1 MVLGI
6 IGENCSG
13 KSTLAKAINQRLNA
27 KVYSGSDY
35 LRLAKNEAEARKM
48 FIKMLSENENENN
61 IIYVVTEPEQ
71 LDILPDNAIKILV
84 KTDIE
89 TIKDRF
95 RERMHGTL
103 PRPVEMMLER
113 KHGIFDDGQ
122 YDFVYDGTSD
132 NIDLLCDKITVKGIG
147 AA

>member
-13 KSTLAKAINQRLNA
+13 KSTLAKKINQRLNA
-27 KVYSGSDY
+27 KVYTGSDY
-35 LRLAKNEAEARKM
+35 LRLAKNEAEARKK

-71 LDILPDNAIKILV
+71 LDILPDNAVRILV

-89 TIKDRF
+89 TIKERF

-113 KHGIFDDGQ
+113 KHGMFDNEKVEFVFDGVSG
-122 YDFVYDGTSD
+122 DTDR
-132 NIDLLCDKITVKGIG
+132 LCD
-147 AA
+147 ALEAM

>member
-27 KVYSGSDY
+27 KVYTGSDY

-61 IIYVVTEPEQ
+61 IIYVITEPEQ

-89 TIKDRF
+89 TIKERF

-113 KHGIFDDGQ
+113 KHGMFDNEKVEFVFDGVSG
-122 YDFVYDGTSD
+122 DTNS
-132 NIDLLCDKITVKGIG
+132 LCD
-147 AA
+147 ALEAM

>member
-35 LRLAKNEAEARKM
+35 LRLAKNDSEARKI
-48 FIKMLSENENENN
+48 FIKMLSENEGEDN

-71 LDILPDNAIKILV
+71 LDILPENAIKILV

-113 KHGIFDDGQ
+113 KHGMFDNEKVEFIFDGVSGDA
-122 YDFVYDGTSD
+122 DR
-132 NIDLLCDKITVKGIG
+132 LCD
-147 AA
+147 ALEAM

>member
-48 FIKMLSENENENN
+48 FIKMLSENESENN

-71 LDILPDNAIKILV
+71 LDILPDNAVRILV

-89 TIKDRF
+89 TIKERF

-113 KHGIFDDGQ
+113 KHGMFDNEKVEFVFDGVSG
-122 YDFVYDGTSD
+122 DTDS
-132 NIDLLCDKITVKGIG
+132 LCD
-147 AA
+147 ALEAM

>member
-13 KSTLAKAINQRLNA
+13 KSTLAKEINQRLNA
-27 KVYSGSDY
+27 KVYTGSDY
-35 LRLAKNEAEARKM
+35 LRLAKNEAEARKI
-48 FIKMLSENENENN
+48 FIKMLSENESENN

-71 LDILPDNAIKILV
+71 LDILPENAVKILV

-89 TIKDRF
+89 TIKERF

-113 KHGIFDDGQ
+113 KHGMFDNEKVEFVFDGVSG
-122 YDFVYDGTSD
+122 DTDS
-132 NIDLLCDKITVKGIG
+132 LCD
-147 AA
+147 ALEAM

>member
-27 KVYSGSDY
+27 KVYSGNDY
-35 LRLAKNEAEARKM
+35 LRLAKNDSEARKI
-48 FIKMLSENENENN
+48 FIKMLSENEGKDN
-61 IIYVVTEPEQ
+61 IIYVVTESEQ
-71 LDILPDNAIKILV
+71 LDILPENAVKILV
-84 KTDIE
+84 KADIE

-103 PRPVEMMLER
+103 PRPVELMLER
-113 KHGIFDDGQ
+113 KHGMFDNEKVEFIFDGVSGDT
-122 YDFVYDGTSD
+122 DS
-132 NIDLLCDKITVKGIG
+132 LCD
-147 AA
+147 ALEAM

>member
-35 LRLAKNEAEARKM
+35 LRLAKNDSEARKI
-48 FIKMLSENENENN
+48 FIKMLSENEGEDN

-71 LDILPDNAIKILV
+71 LDILPDNAVRILV

-113 KHGIFDDGQ
+113 KHGMFDNEKVEFIFDGVSGDA
-122 YDFVYDGTSD
+122 DS
-132 NIDLLCDKITVKGIG
+132 LCD
-147 AA
+147 ALEAM

>member
-113 KHGIFDDGQ
+113 KHGMFDNEKVEFVFDGVSG
-122 YDFVYDGTSD
+122 DTDS
-132 NIDLLCDKITVKGIG
+132 LCD
-147 AA
+147 ALEAM